1 MSDDAANGQNPDDAG
16 DGQNPD
22 DAAGGQNPQD
32 AAEGQSPQDS
42 ADGQSPQDNADG
54 QSLQSNAD
62 GQDPAPGSVFSLG
75 WLMAQLFGAPQNES
89 EASSSRQ
96 SPPRLPTV
104 TELSEDEQMKLAF
117 AELDDLLGAR
127 KGLSESVK
135 AAWAAPEHHGYPDA
149 VRALHVANLGQF
161 AEDLKQISAYQLGVA
176 LRDMCSLPDQPP
188 GHTPP
193 KQERAQF
200 LQNFDRRRLATV
212 QTWLAQ
218 ADGALPAKSAA
229 TVSRS
234 VQHWQDWADVWA
246 STNASHLDNAWKEER
261 PYVVDA
267 LRAQGR
273 SWHALLAGQTDTSG
287 QTSVEAWVEAGES
300 ILRSVRMLGV
310 RILRRFWPVV
320 AVILAITGALL
331 YLVSANTQGAT
342 TVWASLV
349 TVAGSFG
356 VSGASLRAAAK
367 KSVSGIEADLE
378 RAAILD
384 AQAWAVTWLPTL
396 PASAGRLQQSM
407 QQARLR
413 RRGVAAPQARKGLEA
428 AVQP

>member
-1 MSDDAANGQNPDDAG
+1 MSDDAASGQNSDGGGNGQNR
-16 DGQNPD
+16 
-22 DAAGGQNPQD
+22 QD
-32 AAEGQSPQDS
+32 A
-42 ADGQSPQDNADG
+42 ADGQSPQGKGNGQSPQDKGDG
-54 QSLQSNAD
+54 QSPQDKAD
-62 GQDPAPGSVFSLG
+62 GQDRAPGSVFSLG
-75 WLMAQLFGAPQNES
+75 WLMAQLFAAPQNEG
-89 EASSSRQ
+89 EAPGSDEL
-96 SPPRLPTV
+96 PDHLPTV

-127 KGLSESVK
+127 QGLSEGVRG
-135 AAWAAPEHHGYPDA
+135 AWAAPKHDGYTAA
-149 VRALHVANLGQF
+149 VLAVHVANLSQF
-161 AEDLKQISAYQLGVA
+161 AEDLEQLGAYQVGVA
-176 LRDMCSLPDQPP
+176 LRDMCSLPDRPADHPP
-188 GHTPP
+188 HH
-193 KQERAQF
+193 QDRAQF
-200 LQNFDRRRLATV
+200 LQNFDRQRLAAM

-218 ADGALPAKSAA
+218 ADGALPGQSAA
-229 TVSRS
+229 MVSRS
-234 VQHWQDWADVWA
+234 LQHWQDWADVWA
-246 STNASHLDNAWKEER
+246 STNASRLDQAWKQER
-261 PYVVDA
+261 PHVVDA

-310 RILRRFWPVV
+310 GILRRFWLVTVV
-320 AVILAITGALL
+320 FLAVTGALL
-331 YLVSANTQGAT
+331 YLVIANTQGAT

-367 KSVSGIEADLE
+367 KSVSGIETDLE

-384 AQAWAVTWLPTL
+384 AQAWAITWLPIL
-396 PASAGRLQQSM
+396 PASTGRLRESM

-413 RRGVAAPQARKGLEA
+413 RRGVAAPQVKKGLEE